1 MIDIHDIISSIDK
14 SLPNAISI
22 ASIAGFTPEE
32 STPVTKY
39 IEEVLDQVDIDTL
52 SDSQKLAVL
61 RLRIKV
67 RGKTPKT
74 IDIADYVPTERQKL
88 IEQL

>member
-1 MIDIHDIISSIDK
+1 MINIHDIISSIDK

-32 STPVTKY
+32 STPVTKF
-39 IEEVLDQVDIDTL
+39 IEEVLDQVNIDTL
-52 SDSQKLAVL
+52 SDREKLAVL
-61 RLRIKV
+61 RLHVKV
-67 RGKTPKT
+67 RDKTLKT
-74 IDIADYVPTERQKL
+74 INIDDYVPTERQRL

>member
-1 MIDIHDIISSIDK
+1 MIHDDIISSIDK
-14 SLPNAISI
+14 SLSNAISI
-22 ASIAGFTPEE
+22 ASIAGFTTEE
-32 STPVTKY
+32 STQVTKF
-39 IEEVLDQVDIDTL
+39 IEEVLDQVDIDVL

-74 IDIADYVPTERQKL
+74 IDIDDYVPAERQKL

>member
-1 MIDIHDIISSIDK
+1 MIHDIISSIDK

-52 SDSQKLAVL
+52 SDREKLAVL
-61 RLRIKV
+61 KLYVKV
-67 RGKTPKT
+67 RGKTLQT
-74 IDIADYVPTERQKL
+74 IDINEYVSPERQRL

>member
-1 MIDIHDIISSIDK
+1 MIHDDIISSIDK
-14 SLPNAISI
+14 SLSNATSI
-22 ASIAGFTPEE
+22 AHIAGFTPEE
-32 STPVTKY
+32 STLVTKF

-74 IDIADYVPTERQKL
+74 IDIDDYVPAERQKL